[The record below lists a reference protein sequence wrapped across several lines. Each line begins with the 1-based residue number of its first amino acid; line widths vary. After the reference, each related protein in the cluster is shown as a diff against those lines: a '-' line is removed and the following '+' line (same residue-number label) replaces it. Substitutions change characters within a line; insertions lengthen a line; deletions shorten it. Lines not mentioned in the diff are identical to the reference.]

1 MTVATT
7 DVGVYTFGTDI
18 PLPSFG
24 SDLASCFDLA
34 YHNPRGL
41 PIQGY
46 DSENKP
52 GFTSLISEMVTAT
65 QNGFYF
71 PPNTRLLVPT
81 GMIFDLPM
89 AHDMRVH
96 PRSGVSL
103 KQGLTLINC
112 EGVIDEDY
120 TQELFI
126 PMINMSSRSVLV
138 TQGMRLAQAEIC
150 AARSYTSGWKDSYTS
165 FPWCRVPRPNFVRL
179 DNPPEPK
186 TNRTGGFGSTGV

>member
-1 MTVATT
+1 MTT

-18 PLPSFG
+18 PLPTFG
-24 SDLASCFDLA
+24 SDLASCFDLS
-34 YHNPRGL
+34 YHNPKGL

-52 GFTSLISEMVTAT
+52 GLVSLISEMDRET

-89 AHDMRVH
+89 GNDMRVH

-126 PMINMSSRSVLV
+126 PMINLSSRSVLI

-150 AARSYTSGWKDSYTS
+150 VARPSYQVGELVWRSAHKL
-165 FPWCRVPRPNFVRL
+165 PRPNFIRL
-179 DNPPEPK
+179 ENPPGPK
-186 TNRTGGFGSTGV
+186 ANRTGGFGSTGV

>member
-1 MTVATT
+1 MTT

-24 SDLASCFDLA
+24 SDLASCFDLS
-34 YHNPRGL
+34 YQNPEGAS
-41 PIQGY
+41 IQGY

-52 GFTSLISEMVTAT
+52 GLISVFSVAKE
-65 QNGFYF
+65 FYF

-89 AHDMRVH
+89 GHDMRVH

-120 TQELFI
+120 TQQLFI
-126 PMINMSSRSVLV
+126 PMINLSSRSVLI

-150 AARSYTSGWKDSYTS
+150 RL
-165 FPWCRVPRPNFVRL
+165 PRPNFIRL
-179 DNPPEPK
+179 DNPPGPK
-186 TNRTGGFGSTGV
+186 ANRTGGFGSTGV